1 MRGVA
6 DNVFVS
12 SGIVRQKKV
21 NTYCSAQYFPS
32 VDVNQN
38 GVFAMQNRFKL
49 PVFGTRLCLQF
60 FCVLQPASIILFC
73 VFYVSRTW
81 ALSSCYKSL
90 SLVRLTFKNG

>member
-49 PVFGTRLCLQF
+49 PVFGNRLCLQF
-60 FCVLQPASIILFC
+60 FVCCNRLVLFC
-73 VFYVSRTW
+73 FVCFMLAARGPF
-81 ALSSCYKSL
+81 L
-90 SLVRLTFKNG
+90 LVTNR